1 MFEDWIELVN
11 QYNWKDGMDN
21 LTALNNNWHCM
32 TYKQILHEYEWTTM
46 YRHEWIISIIERHV
60 IYKIYIIES
69 ECHCNAEWYE
79 LNIERIWIVD
89 WIQMNNELIGRIK
102 Y

>member
-1 MFEDWIELVN
+1 MWLVN
-11 QYNWKDGMDN
+11 N
-21 LTALNNNWHCM
+21 
-32 TYKQILHEYEWTTM
+32 TTL
-46 YRHEWIISIIERHV
+46 HEWIINIIERHV

-79 LNIERIWIVD
+79 SNIERIWIVD

-102 Y
+102 YWIEYQNVWEFNLINR